1 MARLPYVQPADSA
14 EPQRVERIYSEI
26 RGMGREVL
34 HLYQVLANQ
43 PDALEAFLR
52 MSRYIRDD
60 SSLRPEMK
68 EIAILA
74 TAQALDQGYEI
85 AHHRAAALRA
95 GVAEGKIDSILA
107 GATENLEPVERA
119 VVGYALQVARDR
131 RVDDATFAEL
141 KSFFSDA
148 GIADLVLTVAWYHL
162 CAAVL
167 GPLQVELEVEEVTV
181 PRKPAFTIRAPD
193 PDLRQHVAKR
203 SKPTAPKAP

>member
-1 MARLPYVQPADSA
+1 
-14 EPQRVERIYSEI
+14 
-26 RGMGREVL
+26 
-34 HLYQVLANQ
+34 
-43 PDALEAFLR
+43 

-60 SSLRPEMK
+60 SSLRPEMR

-95 GVAEGKIDSILA
+95 GVAQRKIDSILA
-107 GATENLEPVERA
+107 GTTGNLEPVERA
-119 VVGYALQVARDR
+119 VVGYALHVARER

-167 GPLQVELEVEEVTV
+167 GPLQVELEVEVEEGTL
-181 PRKPAFTIRAPD
+181 PRKSALKIRGTRSRLASV
-193 PDLRQHVAKR
+193 RRER
-203 SKPTAPKAP
+203 SKPSAPKAP